1 MNYITPINDFKNE
14 ISDEEYNTAVT
25 SKFYVDEHA
34 EDRYESILKSI
45 Q

>member
-1 MNYITPINDFKNE
+1 MNYITPVNEFKNE
-14 ISDEEYNTAVT
+14 IDSKEYSNAVT

-34 EDRYESILKSI
+34 EDRYESILESI